1 MLHGCVVLSAA
12 RVEHEPRV
20 SEGGWGVSEREAG
33 FLFTGL
39 ASGFALGVF
48 FVAGMF
54 FGRKP

>member
-1 MLHGCVVLSAA
+1 M
-12 RVEHEPRV
+12 
-20 SEGGWGVSEREAG
+20 SEREAG